1 MTEQPILDEIRR
13 LRAAVWMVGNMDT
26 DQDKAAWWSTFDAVW
41 KDVAQNHGVQAQAD
55 ADIMSAGPER
65 ITGVALKA
73 PVTGLY
79 MLPAPNRHYD
89 VIMLMVKMGRGH
101 ESSRA
106 EHGFVTSH
114 GRYLNRVDALAV
126 ALASGQVSEDLRPVP
141 NLPELF
147 SEDVW

>member
-1 MTEQPILDEIRR
+1 MTEQPLMDEIRR

-26 DQDKAAWWSTFDAVW
+26 DEDKRAWWRTFDPVW
-41 KDVAQNHGVQAQAD
+41 KEVAEHHGVQAQAD

-89 VIMLMVKMGRGH
+89 VITLMVKLGRGH

-106 EHGFVTSH
+106 EQGFMTSH
-114 GRYLNRVDALAV
+114 GRYLDRCEALAV
-126 ALASGQVSEDLRPVP
+126 ALAAGQVSEDLRPVP